1 MKQENLPAVLL
12 GDFNMPLDK
21 LKKYI
26 IKNFPDWTVATLT
39 GSSNTYSKGSKSFC
53 IDRIIYN
60 KAMIPHVY
68 LFSACS
74 FANDISNHYPF
85 FLSFNKN
92 LSDVRNLEFKFDETS
107 ADDMNQINSSLLIEI
122 MPGAG
127 TRQGLLFRKY
137 KRKLTRASILKMKK
151 EDHNFFQI
159 VNLNPNPKG
168 NEF

>member
-1 MKQENLPAVLL
+1 MEKLNISHNKENLPAVLL

-92 LSDVRNLEFKFDETS
+92 LSDGCNKPMKTFK
-107 ADDMNQINSSLLIEI
+107 
-122 MPGAG
+122 
-127 TRQGLLFRKY
+127 
-137 KRKLTRASILKMKK
+137 
-151 EDHNFFQI
+151 
-159 VNLNPNPKG
+159 
-168 NEF
+168 

>member
-1 MKQENLPAVLL
+1 
-12 GDFNMPLDK
+12 MPLDK

-92 LSDVRNLEFKFDETS
+92 LSDGCNKPMKTFKWFKHICNTQNTNILFHNYFSILVRNLEFKFDETS
-107 ADDMNQINSSLLIEI
+107 ADDMVKEFNNIELIFILYYIKFSLIN
-122 MPGAG
+122 
-127 TRQGLLFRKY
+127 
-137 KRKLTRASILKMKK
+137 
-151 EDHNFFQI
+151 
-159 VNLNPNPKG
+159 
-168 NEF
+168 